1 MAQNVRPQ
9 LTIAAASDLS
19 PLEERFRQ
27 SFPQADLTFTFA
39 SSGVLAR
46 QIENGAPFDLF
57 LSANEDFMQQ
67 LVKKRKVVKEEMQIY
82 AIGRIGLW
90 AKSGAIRKMQDLDQP
105 AVRVISI
112 ANPELAPYGR
122 AAMEAIVKAGLLD
135 RIKDK
140 LVYGQNIRQA
150 MQFAETGNAE
160 CGILS
165 WSMIHDKG
173 GYLIS
178 EELHAPLRQVA
189 APIRQKGKSLKPAQE
204 FIAFLQ
210 SAEGRSIFAQN
221 GFNLLPPPP
230 SLRRK

>member
-1 MAQNVRPQ
+1 
-9 LTIAAASDLS
+9 
-19 PLEERFRQ
+19 
-27 SFPQADLTFTFA
+27 
-39 SSGVLAR
+39 
-46 QIENGAPFDLF
+46 
-57 LSANEDFMQQ
+57 MQQ
-67 LVKKRKVVKEEMQIY
+67 LVKKRKVVKEEVQIY

-105 AVRVISI
+105 AVRVIAI

-122 AAMEAIVKAGLLD
+122 AAMDAIVRAGLLD

-189 APIRQKGKSLKPAQE
+189 APIRQKGKSPKPAQE